1 MLKDRHLSSS
11 LQNRFSWF
19 HNLYKIVG
27 LSIFLYMQINVHV
40 RVQSLVSLLQIWL
53 CALCEFLFSFKE
65 NMNKSISLLSKL
77 IPMAKCLLYFQSCCQ
92 ILNYSAENF
101 FIIPQNCLKCIQRK
115 KKNQVLGVNDSSISR
130 YDLVKCGVHLFWIDD
145 ITLPFRCIGN
155 LWQCNQSQ

>member
-1 MLKDRHLSSS
+1 MHVVIAIKYDCGRVCKAKTSCCDSGRSPFPTNYLWFKWIMLKDRHLSSS

-101 FIIPQNCLKCIQRK
+101 FIIP
-115 KKNQVLGVNDSSISR
+115 
-130 YDLVKCGVHLFWIDD
+130 
-145 ITLPFRCIGN
+145 
-155 LWQCNQSQ
+155 